1 MITIARRSSSSALAV
16 ALVAGALA
24 AGGAGP
30 AAAHPHVWVEVQTAV
45 KVERGTF
52 SSIRQRWTFDEFYS
66 SMAIEG
72 LDTNKDGK
80 LDREELSELAK
91 VNMDGLKEFGYFTVA
106 TLGGQ
111 RITFGEPGEP
121 VLEHVTIES
130 PPGPTMEPI
139 DQAAKGGTG
148 APTADPNASGGF
160 WSRAWDALLGK
171 GEPPPPQKPKVLVL
185 EFTLPLQQPV
195 LTEAEGFEVSTYDPS
210 FFIWFDLAK
219 KDPTNLV
226 DAPAGCVAEVKSG
239 EKDQAELQR
248 LNESFFNQVG
258 GANIG
263 VTAAKSITVRCP
275 KS

>member
-1 MITIARRSSSSALAV
+1 MITTARRSSSSALKAV
-16 ALVAGALA
+16 LA
-24 AGGAGP
+24 AGVLAAGIGP
-30 AAAHPHVWVEVQTAV
+30 AAAHPHVWVEVQTEV

-66 SMAIEG
+66 SMAVEG
-72 LDTNKDGK
+72 LDANKDGK
-80 LDREELSELAK
+80 FDREELAELAK

-106 TLGGQ
+106 SLGGV
-111 RITFGEPGEP
+111 RIAFGEPGEP
-121 VLEHVTIES
+121 ILEHVTIES
-130 PPGPTMEPI
+130 PPGPVMEPI

-148 APTADPNASGGF
+148 APTGDPNAAGGF

-171 GEPPPPQKPKVLVL
+171 GEPPAPQKPKVLVL

-219 KDPTNLV
+219 KDATGLV

-248 LNESFFNQVG
+248 LNESFFNQMG
-258 GANIG
+258 GTNIG
-263 VTAAKSITVRCP
+263 ATAAKSITVRCP